1 MRVYSAA
8 SATSGVCRAE
18 QHGTYET
25 SPTHIGPVPALRPL
39 SFFRPAR
46 RATGCAP
53 PSPRPRRPPRPP
65 PPARENLARAAAC
78 RADADVAHHF
88 CVGAGDGRA
97 ERRRGWVPA
106 LLRVIAI
113 AQVRTARR
121 RASALTQ
128 AAGDAGDDAPRGV
141 VTPPSPRAGATL
153 LTPPGEG
160 SGRRRGC
167 RRRPCACC
175 RSRGCSRSR
184 RTPREEHRPPERPA
198 PALQRVLAARVAQ
211 PRMGRR
217 THIVV

>member
-1 MRVYSAA
+1 MSSRTARNVRNESHSYWPRPRTPTTLLFSPGPPRDGMRAA
-8 SATSGVCRAE
+8 
-18 QHGTYET
+18 
-25 SPTHIGPVPALRPL
+25 VPA
-39 SFFRPAR
+39 
-46 RATGCAP
+46 AP
-53 PSPRPRRPPRPP
+53 PPAAPAVARSPKFGPCRRPPR
-65 PPARENLARAAAC
+65 ARRP
-78 RADADVAHHF
+78 RTRHF